1 MFASLLIDLAN
12 VTRDTIDRRIFGCHH
27 DPGFTQASRG
37 FHANLVMGA
46 SPTLC
51 SSCEANPYKVP
62 LWSPRPSAAAAK
74 IDTGCAFATKPSL
87 RLTAIAGSGAAA
99 VANRGLGSAGF
110 VLEAH
115 KPYEFSAFIYR
126 SCGCNVSIE
135 LRDSTTNTTL
145 AQALVH
151 ITPVMPPPEG
161 PGWYATWEQINV
173 TLVPTAATTCE
184 AIR

>member
-115 KPYEFSAFIYR
+115 KPYEFSAFIYLSR
-126 SCGCNVSIE
+126 LDHEHDAGTGAGAHHPGDAAARGPRLVCDVGADQ
-135 LRDSTTNTTL
+135 RDPRTDGR
-145 AQALVH
+145 H
-151 ITPVMPPPEG
+151 HM
-161 PGWYATWEQINV
+161 
-173 TLVPTAATTCE
+173 
-184 AIR
+184 